1 MRMGIVTWLVFG
13 ALVGWV
19 ASIIMKRNSEM
30 GSIANI
36 VVGIIGAGLGGW
48 IASLLGIG
56 TVSGFNFYSLLIAL
70 AGACVLLLV
79 IGLVQ
84 KATKTERQ

>member
-1 MRMGIVTWLVFG
+1 MRMGIITWLIFG

-36 VVGIIGAGLGGW
+36 VVGVIGAGLGGW

-84 KATKTERQ
+84 RVTKTAK

>member
-1 MRMGIVTWLVFG
+1 MGIITWLIFG

-36 VVGIIGAGLGGW
+36 VVGVIGAALGGW

-56 TVSGFNFYSLLIAL
+56 TVTGFNFYSLLIAL
-70 AGACVLLLV
+70 VGACVLLLV

-84 KATKTERQ
+84 KATKTEKH

>member
-1 MRMGIVTWLVFG
+1 MRMGIITWLIFG

-36 VVGIIGAGLGGW
+36 VVGVIGAGLGGW

-56 TVSGFNFYSLLIAL
+56 TVTGFNFYSLLIAL

-84 KATKTERQ
+84 KATKTEKH

>member
-1 MRMGIVTWLVFG
+1 MGIITWLIFG

-19 ASIIMKRNSEM
+19 ASIIMRRNSEM

-36 VVGIIGAGLGGW
+36 VVGVIGAGLGGW
-48 IASLLGIG
+48 IASLMGIG
-56 TVSGFNFYSLLIAL
+56 TVTGFNFYSLLIAL

-84 KATKTERQ
+84 KATKTEKH

>member
-1 MRMGIVTWLVFG
+1 MGIITWLIFG

-36 VVGIIGAGLGGW
+36 VVGVIGAGLGGW

-56 TVSGFNFYSLLIAL
+56 TVTGFNFYSLLIAL

-84 KATKTERQ
+84 KATKTEKH

>member
-1 MRMGIVTWLVFG
+1 MRMGIITWLIFG

-30 GSIANI
+30 GTVANI
-36 VVGIIGAGLGGW
+36 VVGVIGAGLGGW

-56 TVSGFNFYSLLIAL
+56 TVTGFNFYSLLIAL
-70 AGACVLLLV
+70 AGACVLLLA

-84 KATKTERQ
+84 RATKTAK

>member
-1 MRMGIVTWLVFG
+1 MRMGIITWLIFG

-19 ASIIMKRNSEM
+19 ASIIMRRNSEM

-36 VVGIIGAGLGGW
+36 VVGVIGAGLGGW
-48 IASLLGIG
+48 IASLMGIG
-56 TVSGFNFYSLLIAL
+56 TVTGFNFYSLLIAL

-84 KATKTERQ
+84 KATKTEKH

>member
-1 MRMGIVTWLVFG
+1 MGIITWLIFG

-30 GSIANI
+30 GVVANI
-36 VVGIIGAGLGGW
+36 VVGVIGAGLGGW

-56 TVSGFNFYSLLIAL
+56 TVSGFNFYSLLIAI

-84 KATKTERQ
+84 RATKTEKH

>member
-1 MRMGIVTWLVFG
+1 MGIITWLIFG

-56 TVSGFNFYSLLIAL
+56 SVTGFNFYSLLIAL

-84 KATKTERQ
+84 KATKPEKQ

>member
-1 MRMGIVTWLVFG
+1 MGIITWLIFG

-30 GSIANI
+30 GTVANI
-36 VVGIIGAGLGGW
+36 VVGVIGAGLGGW

-56 TVSGFNFYSLLIAL
+56 TVTGFNFYSLLIAL

-84 KATKTERQ
+84 KAAKPEKQ